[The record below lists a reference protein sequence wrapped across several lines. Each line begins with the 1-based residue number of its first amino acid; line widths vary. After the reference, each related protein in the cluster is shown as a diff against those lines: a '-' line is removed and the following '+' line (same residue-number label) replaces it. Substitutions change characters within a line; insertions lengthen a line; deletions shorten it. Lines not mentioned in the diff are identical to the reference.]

1 MSPSPFLY
9 VGPSPAGFFPT
20 DTQAEGRFSAPR
32 PIHLPCF
39 AKPLPS
45 LLRALFLSNTLISP
59 GSFSSAF
66 QCTQV
71 SSNVKTTNT
80 KTPPIFPHLYT
91 TIWLSSFSLFTSYQ
105 PNCPEELPNL
115 SQGSQDPLGAK
126 THKGLSVF
134 IQVTSFSGWV
144 PLTDP
149 SSIVVCS
156 PAFISISL
164 DGPPL
169 ALLPAPL
176 SLAVSEIKMFC
187 LMLALLLTL
196 YIFPG

>member
-126 THKGLSVF
+126 THKGVVCLYPGNVLQWLGSADRPILDCGVFSCFYFHLSGW
-134 IQVTSFSGWV
+134 TSFGSF
-144 PLTDP
+144 T
-149 SSIVVCS
+149 SS
-156 PAFISISL
+156 PFFGSL
-164 DGPPL
+164 
-169 ALLPAPL
+169 
-176 SLAVSEIKMFC
+176 
-187 LMLALLLTL
+187 
-196 YIFPG
+196 